1 MEERREVVYDQE
13 GRRIEVIV
21 NGLECC
27 HTIASLEGEQGRSG
41 QPERSCSMR
50 PATTDDESRA
60 HAPTERRARGIL
72 GDAVV
77 DARAAEGSVT
87 PPSVSRDLVLGGY
100 TSSHSS
106 PGLSD
111 DDEPYRQCWCQGTRA
126 TQGRCVRT
134 CMQDC
139 DYCVFCVESAQMSVC
154 DCGLECC
161 HTIASLEGEQGCGG
175 QPERSRSRRPATT
188 DDESRAHALT
198 ERRARGILGDAVVDA
213 RAAEG
218 SVTPPSVSR
227 DLVLGGYMSSH
238 SSPGLSDDDESYRQC

>member
-1 MEERREVVYDQE
+1 MEEKREVVYDQE

-77 DARAAEGSVT
+77 DARAAEGGVT

-100 TSSHSS
+100 
-106 PGLSD
+106 
-111 DDEPYRQCWCQGTRA
+111 
-126 TQGRCVRT
+126 
-134 CMQDC
+134 
-139 DYCVFCVESAQMSVC
+139 MS
-154 DCGLECC
+154 LP
-161 HTIASLEGEQGCGG
+161 S
-175 QPERSRSRRPATT
+175 RPATT
-188 DDESRAHALT
+188 DDESRAHALN

-213 RAAEG
+213 RAADG
-218 SVTPPSVSR
+218 GVTPPSVSR